1 MSIDLLLYLVA
12 FILFVIATIL
22 RVVPSKTSVWSGAFV
37 AAGLAFSALS
47 KTNMTRLRD
56 LLDVQMRD
64 GYLRD
69 TFRAGKVT
77 LAKSEKAGDV
87 ADIRCTAW
95 YFKGRQARQCVT
107 FERGGFIGFAGW
119 SDDTNIQ
126 PILRA
131 FIAWVNELATAPVA
145 ATEEH

>member
-1 MSIDLLLYLVA
+1 MGDGITELTRDDA
-12 FILFVIATIL
+12 RKHWAA
-22 RVVPSKTSVWSGAFV
+22 SGLTFDVLTEANV
-37 AAGLAFSALS
+37 
-47 KTNMTRLRD
+47 KRLHS
-56 LLDVQMRD
+56 LLDAQMRD
-64 GYLRD
+64 EYLRG

-77 LAKSEKAGDV
+77 VAKSEKAGTV

-95 YFKGRQARQCVT
+95 YFKGSHARQCVT

-131 FIAWVNELATAPVA
+131 FIAWVDEMRLVQTKA
-145 ATEEH
+145 A

>member
-1 MSIDLLLYLVA
+1 MGDGITDLARDDARKYWA
-12 FILFVIATIL
+12 A
-22 RVVPSKTSVWSGAFV
+22 SGLTFDV
-37 AAGLAFSALS
+37 LTKDNLG
-47 KTNMTRLRD
+47 RLRD
-56 LLDVQMRD
+56 LCDAQMRD
-64 GYLRD
+64 GYLRG

-77 LAKSEKAGDV
+77 VAKSEKQGTV

-95 YFKGRQARQCVT
+95 YFKGGQARQCVT

-131 FIAWVNELATAPVA
+131 FMAWVDEMRFA
-145 ATEEH
+145 AKAAA